1 MAGGLI
7 ARPADVRRRGTVALR
22 QAAERSRA
30 GFSTEFSRMSEL
42 QSRVLVAT
50 EAIMIC
56 APLTVLLLVR
66 EIPAQIRQLTMTPA
80 PETLGIFVSGLFML
94 AALLCLWRM
103 VVAFTVH
110 GGAALRRVS
119 AHAWAIAALAAAL
132 SLRTAFHFMP
142 AAVTQRSWL
151 NEFAWGLPFIVP
163 LLHLS
168 LERWLRRARRPAMPR
183 RRVSRTTD

>member
-56 APLTVLLLVR
+56 APLTVLLLFR
-66 EIPAQIRQLTMTPA
+66 EIPAQLTRCTCSFCGSRFP
-80 PETLGIFVSGLFML
+80 
-94 AALLCLWRM
+94 
-103 VVAFTVH
+103 VAESV
-110 GGAALRRVS
+110 
-119 AHAWAIAALAAAL
+119 
-132 SLRTAFHFMP
+132 
-142 AAVTQRSWL
+142 
-151 NEFAWGLPFIVP
+151 
-163 LLHLS
+163 
-168 LERWLRRARRPAMPR
+168 ERA
-183 RRVSRTTD
+183 SR